1 KAEPYLKKAVEL
13 RQKADGPEHENVA
26 QALVSYAWVLQNDDR
41 YVEAE
46 DHLQR
51 ALEIYRRR
59 NVTGR
64 PVINA
69 LSALQ
74 KGLFKFGRDAEAERV
89 MGEAKTIADSS
100 GEGQYDVAA
109 MLHRYA
115 RRKIDQGKFAEGEKL
130 ARQSIDMQ
138 RGLPSSQG
146 LNGAWGLLTLSNA
159 LQSQ

>member
-1 KAEPYLKKAVEL
+1 TVRELLDDFSSRLGNQLADQPAAAADIHATIGSAYSMLNLPTKAEPYLKKAVEL

-74 KGLFKFGRDAEAERV
+74 KGLFKFGRDDEAERV
-89 MGEAKTIADSS
+89 MGEATTIADSS
-100 GEGQYDVAA
+100 GE
-109 MLHRYA
+109 
-115 RRKIDQGKFAEGEKL
+115 
-130 ARQSIDMQ
+130 
-138 RGLPSSQG
+138 
-146 LNGAWGLLTLSNA
+146 
-159 LQSQ
+159 